1 MSQVKAP
8 TALRG
13 PLGPSLLKVI
23 GGNPTQEELAAVTAV
38 LLALSA
44 RQERQPVAA
53 GTPAAA
59 RWQRAGA
66 RGRPPGARAPRS

>member
-1 MSQVKAP
+1 MTQEKAP

-23 GGNPTQEELAAVTAV
+23 GGNPTQEELAAVTTV

-53 GTPAAA
+53 GTSVA

-66 RGRPPGARAPRS
+66 RGRPPGARFARA

>member
-1 MSQVKAP
+1 MTQEKAP

-38 LLALSA
+38 LVALSA

-53 GTPAAA
+53 GAPAAA

-66 RGRPPGARAPRS
+66 RGRPPGARAARS